1 MKNIVLAAGYATRMY
16 PLTENFPKPLLAIG
30 DSTILDKMLKDVDA
44 MPCVDEHIVVTNH
57 KFYHIF
63 EEWAAK
69 AQEEGRYAKPIKLVD
84 DGSTNNDNRIGA
96 VGDLILALNT
106 YEVQDDILVAAAD
119 NLLDFSLTSLIEFFE
134 KTGTSVIFYYHELDP
149 ARLKKCGVAELDD
162 NGRVLSMEE
171 KPAEPK
177 SNCAVPPFY
186 TYSKA
191 DLPKILKAIENGCR
205 YDAPGNLAKHI
216 SEVSVLHAM
225 EMPGKRIDIGSL
237 DNYLALKDGK

>member
-1 MKNIVLAAGYATRMY
+1 MGKYMTDKKNTIKLSVIVPVYNVEPYLRRA
-16 PLTENFPKPLLAIG
+16 L
-30 DSTILDKMLKDVDA
+30 DS
-44 MPCVDEHIVVTNH
+44 VVEQTYKNLE
-57 KFYHIF
+57 I
-63 EEWAAK
+63 
-69 AQEEGRYAKPIKLVD
+69 ILVD

-186 TYSKA
+186 AYSKA

>member
-1 MKNIVLAAGYATRMY
+1 MRSAR
-16 PLTENFPKPLLAIG
+16 P
-30 DSTILDKMLKDVDA
+30 

-186 TYSKA
+186 AYSKA